1 MGMIERLVEGSLR
14 KRAFVVIGVL
24 FLVALGAWS
33 VLNISIDAFPDVT
46 NIQVEVLST
55 APGMSP
61 PEVERFVTYPIEI
74 VMRGLPR
81 LDQVR
86 SISKSGLS
94 VVTIVFEDG
103 VDIYFARQLV
113 LERLIEAR
121 ERVPAGTE
129 IAMGPVSTAMGEI
142 YQYTLL
148 GDMPAGMSSKEYLTQ
163 VRTVQDWILAPL
175 LKSVP
180 GVNEINSF
188 GGYIKQYHVTVD
200 PEKLLAYDL
209 TLGEIGEALR
219 RNNLNVGGN
228 ILERD
233 ERQFLVRG
241 IGLLQSVADIGA
253 VALKTEAGV
262 PVLLRDVAGVESG
275 QAVRQ
280 GGAVK
285 DGTGEV
291 VGAVVM
297 MLRGANGRAVVRAIE
312 HRVGEINGSGVLPL
326 GLRIEPYL
334 QALGHHQSGRPH
346 RDRGPAHR
354 VAAGHP
360 RPLRLPAQLPRRV
373 HRRPGPAALG
383 PVHVRHDE
391 DLRALGQP
399 HVARRPGHLHR
410 HDHRR
415 DHHPGGERPAAP
427 LGEGGRDAT
436 SYRRSSRPSSRSAS
450 RPSSASSSSP

>member
-86 SISKSGLS
+86 SVSKSGLS

-142 YQYTLL
+142 YQYTLV
-148 GDMPAGMSSKEYLTQ
+148 GDRPAGMDTKEYLTQ

-180 GVNEINSF
+180 GVNEVNSF

-241 IGLLQSVADIGA
+241 IGLLQNVDGHRRRGP
-253 VALKTEAGV
+253 EDG
-262 PVLLRDVAGVESG
+262 
-275 QAVRQ
+275 
-280 GGAVK
+280 GGACPCSC
-285 DGTGEV
+285 GTWPRSRPARPSV
-291 VGAVVM
+291 RAA
-297 MLRGANGRAVVRAIE
+297 RSRTGRA
-312 HRVGEINGSGVLPL
+312 
-326 GLRIEPYL
+326 
-334 QALGHHQSGRPH
+334 
-346 RDRGPAHR
+346 
-354 VAAGHP
+354 
-360 RPLRLPAQLPRRV
+360 
-373 HRRPGPAALG
+373 
-383 PVHVRHDE
+383 
-391 DLRALGQP
+391 
-399 HVARRPGHLHR
+399 
-410 HDHRR
+410 
-415 DHHPGGERPAAP
+415 
-427 LGEGGRDAT
+427 
-436 SYRRSSRPSSRSAS
+436 RSSAAWS
-450 RPSSASSSSP
+450 